1 MCVYA
6 QTTSHTSRRRVT
18 FERVQSFAGADGGQ
32 WLVVVVEFLVI
43 RHGGG
48 DGVGVGVGVDVD
60 VDVGFD
66 LSFCI
71 LLLCV
76 AAIRAAQ
83 GPTHTLNI
91 Q

>member
-1 MCVYA
+1 MCVYP
-6 QTTSHTSRRRVT
+6 QTISHTSRRRVT
-18 FERVQSFAGADGGQ
+18 FERVQRFAGADGGQ
-32 WLVVVVEFLVI
+32 RLVVVVEFLVV

-48 DGVGVGVGVDVD
+48 DGIGIGVG